1 MENSI
6 IKLRDENGNILDGK
20 VLNIIE
26 IDNIEYLLYA
36 VSESNDQD
44 GLYVKKIVS
53 LPDGDEDLVDIVDE
67 TEKDKVYSLVREYVN
82 SIE

>member
-44 GLYVKKIVS
+44 G
-53 LPDGDEDLVDIVDE
+53 
-67 TEKDKVYSLVREYVN
+67 
-82 SIE
+82 

>member
-44 GLYVKKIVS
+44 GLYVKKIIRW
-53 LPDGDEDLVDIVDE
+53 L
-67 TEKDKVYSLVREYVN
+67 
-82 SIE
+82 